1 MTKMQNV
8 VVAML
13 TLAVLAPLGA
23 SASPKSA
30 SQDCATASQAVQA
43 DIDAACPCDS
53 AADHEEHVRC
63 VTKKLRELSACV
75 PGQDGK
81 RSCGPLP
88 RVCAARLRQ
97 TATRSA
103 CGKPAATVACCM
115 PRQKDC
121 VGDQHPGDGK
131 QDGTCAGTRRK
142 CDRVTECMGAKC
154 QLADSADRCKAVGG
168 SVGSGRDCAT
178 ACEQ

>member
-13 TLAVLAPLGA
+13 TLAVLMPVGA
-23 SASPKSA
+23 SAKPA
-30 SQDCATASQAVQA
+30 GQDCATAGEAAQAA
-43 DIDAACPCDS
+43 IDAACPCDS
-53 AADHEEHVRC
+53 AADHEQHIRC

-75 PGQDGK
+75 PGKDGK

-97 TATRSA
+97 KATRSA

-115 PRQKDC
+115 PRQRDC
-121 VGDQHPGDGK
+121 VGDQSPGDGK
-131 QDGTCAGTRRK
+131 QDGTCAGTSRK
-142 CDRVTECMGAKC
+142 CDRVTECVVAKC
-154 QLADSADRCKAVGG
+154 QLADSGDRCKALGG
-168 SVGSGRDCAT
+168 TVGSGRDCAT